1 MYESGYFFSSDVDCS
16 QVGYKRGRDFA
27 SNMLYI
33 SDFSLV
39 QFYLL
44 KYHSHVKECISLIDG
59 GSLKPLLTA
68 LSACDTQLCLV
79 FDGVPLDWATLVDVI
94 LSLKCKTLTSC
105 LSRAKWQ
112 IWSKSHRSLKVTFLT

>member
-1 MYESGYFFSSDVDCS
+1 
-16 QVGYKRGRDFA
+16 
-27 SNMLYI
+27 MLFI
-33 SDFSLV
+33 SDFSLD

-44 KYHSHVKECISLIDG
+44 KYHSFVKECISLIDG

-79 FDGVPLDWATLVDVI
+79 FDDVPLDWATLVDVI

-112 IWSKSHRSLKVTFLT
+112 IWTKSSKALKVHNNVEV